1 MGRFRRSRDADDV
14 DPDDDIDLAV
24 DPHDGEV
31 DEEMQGPLGPT
42 GRPLHPVGAYFEAAF
57 RRFGINI
64 LGYSLYT
71 IMCGLLPIGAALIVS
86 AATLPE
92 WLGLFIFFLGFTLG
106 NVLLIALTTALVSG
120 GGRQRLGSIAAA
132 CAATGVLGA
141 LMATLH
147 PIVAIVLYPLIVFP
161 PIVVA
166 SGDAEGLRAL
176 PAGWKVAARWFK
188 RTYACLLG
196 VFIVT
201 AAVWFGFT
209 IFLSPLQDEL
219 QKQIAFAITTYFVW
233 PISALV
239 FRNLYGDVTGRL
251 VINAPPNENAQR
263 KALVKLRREKSKR
276 NRERIKKVTGEE

>member
-1 MGRFRRSRDADDV
+1 MSIFRRSASTPADEPEHGV
-14 DPDDDIDLAV
+14 
-24 DPHDGEV
+24 DGESGESA
-31 DEEMQGPLGPT
+31 EEQGPIGPT

-64 LGYSLYT
+64 LGYTVYT
-71 IMCGLLPIGAALIVS
+71 LICGLLPVGAALIVS

-92 WLGLFIFFLGFTLG
+92 WLGLFVFFLGFTLG
-106 NVLLIALTTALVSG
+106 NVLLIALTTSLVAG
-120 GGRQRLGSIAAA
+120 GGRDRIGSILIT
-132 CAATGVLGA
+132 CGATAVLGA
-141 LMATLH
+141 LLATLH
-147 PIVAIVLYPLIVFP
+147 PIFAIVLYPLIVFP

-176 PAGWKVAARWFK
+176 PYGWKIALQWVK

-196 VFIVT
+196 IFIVT

-209 IFLSPLQDEL
+209 IFLSPLQDDL
-219 QKQIAFAITTYFVW
+219 QKQIAFAVTTYFVW

-251 VINAPPNENAQR
+251 VINAPPNEDAQR
-263 KALVKLRREKSKR
+263 KALMKKRREKSKR
-276 NRERIKKVTGEE
+276 NRERIKKVTEE

>member
-1 MGRFRRSRDADDV
+1 MGLFRRSASEPDAES
-14 DPDDDIDLAV
+14 DLE
-24 DPHDGEV
+24 PGSESGEPV
-31 DEEMQGPLGPT
+31 EKQGPVGPT

-64 LGYSLYT
+64 LGYTVYT
-71 IMCGLLPIGAALIVS
+71 LMCGLLPVGAALIVS
-86 AATLPE
+86 ASAIPE
-92 WLGLFIFFLGFTLG
+92 WLGLFVFFLGFTLG
-106 NVLLIALTTALVSG
+106 NVLLIALTTALVAG
-120 GGRQRLGSIAAA
+120 GGRERLRSILTA
-132 CAATGVLGA
+132 CVATGILGA
-141 LMATLH
+141 LLATLH
-147 PIVAIVLYPLIVFP
+147 PVVAIILYPLIVFP

-176 PAGWKVAARWFK
+176 PVGWKVALTWFK

-196 VFIVT
+196 IFIVT

-251 VINAPPNENAQR
+251 VINAPPNEDANR
-263 KALVKLRREKSKR
+263 KALMKKRREKSKR